1 MMRGTKVQGAYRKT
15 LDAVKRH
22 DVVLIGG
29 PILDPTP
36 ASCRKFFDDEVRI
49 FTLGLDM
56 LGFRRFCKATVKPL
70 NGGVEGTSYTCK
82 PAPESGFPA

>member
-1 MMRGTKVQGAYRKT
+1 MMRGPKVQGAYRKT

-29 PILDPTP
+29 AILDPTP
-36 ASCRKFFDDEVRI
+36 ASCRKFFDDGVRI
-49 FTLGLDM
+49 FTLGLDT
-56 LGFRRFCKATVKPL
+56 LGFRRFCKATVKAL
-70 NGGVEGTSYTCK
+70 NGGVEGTSYTRK